1 MSVLSPRNVRKVT
14 KINLKNVINNLK
26 MSVGNVTL
34 NTYNNKGEKMS
45 VATATYKVGDLYT
58 TQKSKV
64 TGTIVEII
72 PQANGN
78 VRVKLDV
85 NGSHRYTTWTAK

>member
-1 MSVLSPRNVRKVT
+1 
-14 KINLKNVINNLK
+14 

-34 NTYNNKGEKMS
+34 NTYNNNKGEIQMTVS
-45 VATATYKVGDLYT
+45 VATYKVGDLYT

-64 TGTIVEII
+64 TGTITEIV
-72 PQANGN
+72 PTAKNT

-85 NGSHRYTTWTAK
+85 NGSTRWTTWKA

>member
-1 MSVLSPRNVRKVT
+1 
-14 KINLKNVINNLK
+14 
-26 MSVGNVTL
+26 MSVGNVIL
-34 NTYNNKGEKMS
+34 NTYNNNKGEKMS
-45 VATATYKVGDLYT
+45 VATSTYKVGDLYT

-64 TGTIVEII
+64 TGTIVEIN

>member
-1 MSVLSPRNVRKVT
+1 
-14 KINLKNVINNLK
+14 
-26 MSVGNVTL
+26 MSVGNVIL

-64 TGTIVEII
+64 TGTIVAIE

>member
-1 MSVLSPRNVRKVT
+1 
-14 KINLKNVINNLK
+14 
-26 MSVGNVTL
+26 MSVGNVIL
-34 NTYNNKGEKMS
+34 NTYNKLTRRNNMA
-45 VATATYKVGDLYT
+45 VATNTYKVGDLYT

-64 TGTIVEII
+64 TGTILEIN

-85 NGSHRYTTWTAK
+85 NGNTRYTTWTAKSE

>member
-1 MSVLSPRNVRKVT
+1 
-14 KINLKNVINNLK
+14 
-26 MSVGNVTL
+26 
-34 NTYNNKGEKMS
+34 MS
-45 VATATYKVGDLYT
+45 VATATYKVGDTYT

-64 TGTIVEII
+64 SPVITEII

-85 NGSHRYTTWTAK
+85 EGKTRYTTWTAK

>member
-1 MSVLSPRNVRKVT
+1 
-14 KINLKNVINNLK
+14 
-26 MSVGNVTL
+26 
-34 NTYNNKGEKMS
+34 MS

-58 TQKSKV
+58 TQKSKA
-64 TGTIVEII
+64 TGVIKEIV

-85 NGSHRYTTWTAK
+85 NGSTRWTTWTAK

>member
-1 MSVLSPRNVRKVT
+1 
-14 KINLKNVINNLK
+14 
-26 MSVGNVTL
+26 
-34 NTYNNKGEKMS
+34 MS

-58 TQKSKV
+58 TQMSQV
-64 TGTIVEII
+64 TGTIVAIE

-85 NGSHRYTTWTAK
+85 NGAHRYTTWTAK

>member
-1 MSVLSPRNVRKVT
+1 
-14 KINLKNVINNLK
+14 
-26 MSVGNVTL
+26 MSVGNVIL
-34 NTYNNKGEKMS
+34 NTYNKLTRRKQMA
-45 VATATYKVGDLYT
+45 VATNTYKVGDLYT

-64 TGTIVEII
+64 TGTILEIN

-85 NGSHRYTTWTAK
+85 NGNTRYTTWTAKSE

>member
-1 MSVLSPRNVRKVT
+1 
-14 KINLKNVINNLK
+14 
-26 MSVGNVTL
+26 
-34 NTYNNKGEKMS
+34 MS

-64 TGTIVEII
+64 VGTIVEIT

-85 NGSHRYTTWTAK
+85 NGSYRYTTWTAK